1 MTQGSKGKERR
12 PASGALIATRAVTL
26 LIAAVMLNISL
37 HGQQQLAKLGL
48 AAVTTG
54 TLLLTPDAFGAF
66 LREKELRWPSQTHR
80 ERLGRGYQLVMLVI
94 GIAALV
100 GIIIG
105 VVLQAE
111 SGELSEESRLFYL
124 GGLAALTI
132 VLVFDLVPLWLIKSA
147 KDIASGS
154 EGLPKGLR
162 EWFKSLPMRFRLAFG
177 YAEQEGWPAALGV
190 TIFLLGVALQFLSIP
205 GS

>member
-1 MTQGSKGKERR
+1 MAGGIR
-12 PASGALIATRAVTL
+12 
-26 LIAAVMLNISL
+26 
-37 HGQQQLAKLGL
+37 
-48 AAVTTG
+48 
-54 TLLLTPDAFGAF
+54 
-66 LREKELRWPSQTHR
+66 
-80 ERLGRGYQLVMLVI
+80 LVMLVI

>member
-1 MTQGSKGKERR
+1 
-12 PASGALIATRAVTL
+12 
-26 LIAAVMLNISL
+26 MLNVSL

-54 TLLLTPDAFGAF
+54 TLLLTPDAFSA
-66 LREKELRWPSQTHR
+66 LLTQRALRWPSRTRR
-80 ERLGRGYQLVMLVI
+80 ERLGRKYQLLMLSI
-94 GIAALV
+94 SLAALA

-111 SGELSEESRLFYL
+111 SGLSGESRLAYL
-124 GGLAALTI
+124 GGVTGLSI
-132 VLVFDLVPLWLIKSA
+132 VLLFGLVPLWLIKSA
-147 KDIASGS
+147 KDIASGA
-154 EGLPKGLR
+154 EELPPRLR
-162 EWFKSLPMRFRLAFG
+162 ERFKPLPMRFRLALG
-177 YAEQEGWPAALGV
+177 HAEEEAWPAALGL